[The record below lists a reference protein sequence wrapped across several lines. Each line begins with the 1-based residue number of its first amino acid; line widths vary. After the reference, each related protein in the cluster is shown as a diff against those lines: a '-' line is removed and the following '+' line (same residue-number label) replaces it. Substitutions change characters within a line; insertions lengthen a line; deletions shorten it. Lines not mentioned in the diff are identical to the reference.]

1 MSGRGDGVDA
11 QHDATAGFKIV
22 PPAIDGTLDRPSAL
36 AALRRAQAPGR
47 WFSGPSGS
55 GKSTLVAQ
63 HLAAASARCIW
74 YRLDARDNDPA
85 FFYRSFASVVSR
97 RTKSRR
103 PLPAFADDDRG
114 REDAFAERFFAEL
127 LHRHAGFAFVLD
139 NVHLAGND
147 SIRRALTRFAL
158 LAPPGSELWF
168 VGEDPPPPA
177 YFDAIAARQ
186 LALCNDVP
194 LAFDAAE
201 CQALARASRVETVSG
216 DDLAALTG
224 GHAAALVLACEFLR
238 SARDVDPA
246 GADRAV
252 GHIHRYLLARLLARM
267 PQSRRDVLLRTCF
280 APQFTAAIA
289 RALAGPGSDAEL
301 EPLRAHGLLR
311 HTRSEHGSI
320 YEAHGLVRTGLV
332 AMLGEHLDAQGVQ
345 ALAEQT
351 AEALAREGFDEDAF
365 VLLADRGLA
374 ERAADLLV
382 SIAERYARH
391 GQAQLLLR
399 AAARL
404 PAALADARPWLCF
417 WSGQALLGFD
427 EETARGWF
435 ERAYA
440 AFEREGNT
448 LGMRLAAA
456 RVVMAFGLEYSDL
469 RAIDA
474 WMARHDAAGGNDPVA
489 PGTAYESVL
498 CIGTVCAALTRGS
511 HAPGTAVDALVAR
524 LRTLID
530 DDAAWLT
537 PDEPVIAARLLVD
550 HGRIFSTPDRAQTF
564 FHETRARAERADAS
578 PLQRGRF
585 HIAACW
591 AFYIDG
597 QHRRAQQCL
606 DEARRLLDLCGSGRL
621 AFELGMV
628 SVDAMLKRHDL
639 AGAAAQLAA
648 LEQDVARAG
657 PAQRADYARI
667 KARTLL
673 LQGDAGNGLLWAE
686 QAIQTAA
693 LAGYSGA
700 HARDFAVDLV
710 YALAANERYAEAVE
724 AADRLAADLEEQQRE
739 AAEVIRETAR
749 FFADGERDLVALE
762 GVLARAEALAFVNL
776 FSRARSAVTRL
787 CAIALRHG
795 IHADFV
801 RRMIAVQR
809 LSPPAGAGP
818 EWPWPVTLRTL
829 GTFELVVAGER
840 YQPPHK
846 TQDKPL
852 ELLKL
857 LVTCEALGRDS
868 ADRDF
873 LAERLWPDAE
883 GPNARKSLETTLA
896 RLRKLLRDDD
906 AVVLSEG
913 RMRLSETHVWTD
925 VRPLMRALQH
935 VRAQRDEWAR
945 GSRTALAAAV
955 GDIGSVLDHYHGR
968 FLPEEGDAPWL
979 IAGREAIAAAV
990 RSALVIADAVLAGR
1004 ESERLIAALERAFA
1018 ADPTSEDL
1026 ARALMRAWSA
1036 RGQHAEA
1043 IRVYRRLRE
1052 MLSVILALPPSRETE
1067 SLKDDLYAS
1076 VPAGGVGERA
1086 LIDAQGRSRP

>member
-1 MSGRGDGVDA
+1 MDV
-11 QHDATAGFKIV
+11 QHEATAGFKIV
-22 PPAIDGTLDRPSAL
+22 APAIGGALDRPAAL
-36 AALRRAQAPGR
+36 AALRRATAPAR
-47 WFSGPSGS
+47 WLSGPSGS

-63 HLAAASARCIW
+63 HLATAGIRHVW

-85 FFYRSFASVVSR
+85 FFYRTFASAVAR

-103 PLPAFADDDRG
+103 TLPVFADDDRG
-114 REDAFAERFFAEL
+114 REDAFAERFFAGL
-127 LHRHAGFAFVLD
+127 LHRHGDLAFVLD

-147 SIRRALTRFAL
+147 AIQRALLR
-158 LAPPGSELWF
+158 LAMLATPAAQVWL

-177 YFDAIAARQ
+177 FFDAIAARQ

-201 CQALARASRVETVSG
+201 CQALARAARVEAVSG
-216 DDLAALTG
+216 HDLAVLTG

-238 SARDVDPA
+238 
-246 GADRAV
+246 GAPGVETADGERAV

-267 PQSRRDVLLRTCF
+267 SQSRRDVLLRTCF
-280 APQFTAAIA
+280 APQFNAAIA
-289 RALAGPGSDAEL
+289 RALAGPASDAEL

-311 HTRSEHGSI
+311 QTRGERGPI

-332 AMLGEHLDAQGVQ
+332 AMLGEHLDASGVQ
-345 ALAEQT
+345 ALAERT
-351 AEALAREGFDEDAF
+351 AEALCEEGFDEDAF
-365 VLLADRGLA
+365 ALLVDRALFD
-374 ERAADLLV
+374 RAADLLV
-382 SIAERYARH
+382 LIAERYARR

-399 AAARL
+399 ATARL

-427 EETARGWF
+427 EEAARGWF

-440 AFEREGNT
+440 AFEREGNR

-456 RVVMAFGLEYSDL
+456 RVVMAFGLEYADL

-474 WMARHDAAGGNDPVA
+474 WMARHDAAGGNELVA
-489 PGTAYESVL
+489 PGTPFETVL
-498 CIGTVCAALTRGS
+498 LVGTLCAALTRGA
-511 HAPGTAVDALVAR
+511 HAAGIDQDAFVRR
-524 LRTLID
+524 LRLLID
-530 DDAAWLT
+530 DDDAWLT

-550 HGRIFSTPDRAQTF
+550 HGRIFSTPDRAQSF
-564 FHETRARAERADAS
+564 YNETRARAERVDAS
-578 PLQRGRF
+578 PLQRGRL
-585 HIAACW
+585 HVAAAW
-591 AFYIDG
+591 AFFNEG
-597 QHRRAQQCL
+597 KHARARQCL
-606 DEARRLLDLCGSGRL
+606 DEARALLALCGSRRL

-628 SVDAMLKRHDL
+628 SVNANLSRHDVE
-639 AGAAAQLAA
+639 AAAAELDT

-657 PAQRADYARI
+657 PAQRADFARI
-667 KARTLL
+667 KSRTLL
-673 LQGDAGNGLLWAE
+673 QQGDAAGGLRWAE
-686 QAIQTAA
+686 QALETAA

-700 HARDFAVDLV
+700 HARNFEVEYV
-710 YALAANERYAEAVE
+710 YALAANERYADAVA
-724 AADRLAADLEEQQRE
+724 AADRLAAGLGEQQR
-739 AAEVIRETAR
+739 AAATIIGDVLR
-749 FFADGERDLVALE
+749 FLAGGERDMALLAD
-762 GVLARAEALAFVNL
+762 VLARAESLSFVNL
-776 FSRARSAVTRL
+776 FSRVRPAITRV
-787 CAIALRHG
+787 CASALRHG
-795 IHADFV
+795 VRSEFV
-801 RRMIAVQR
+801 RRVITVQR
-809 LSPPAGAGP
+809 LLPPTSAGP
-818 EWPWPVTLRTL
+818 EWPWPVMVRTL

-840 YQPPHK
+840 YQPSHK

-857 LVTCEALGRDS
+857 LVTCQALGRES
-868 ADRDF
+868 VERDF

-883 GPNARKSLETTLA
+883 GVNARKSLETTLA

-913 RMRLSETHVWTD
+913 RLRLSDAHVWTD
-925 VRPLMRALQH
+925 VTPLLRALAH
-935 VRAQRDEWAR
+935 ARAQRDEWAR
-945 GSRTALAAAV
+945 GAHPALDAAIADV
-955 GDIGSVLDHYHGR
+955 GSVLDHYHGR

-990 RSALVIADAVLAGR
+990 RSALMIADAVLGGR
-1004 ESERLIAALERAFA
+1004 DSERLIAALERAFA

-1036 RGQHAEA
+1036 RGQHAEG

-1067 SLKDDLYAS
+1067 SLKDDLYAR
-1076 VPAGGVGERA
+1076 VPAGGTGERA
-1086 LIDAQGRSRP
+1086 PLRAQGRSSP